1 MTASIILKNTTYSL
15 IKDFLALFEKN
26 QFNLLKKQQTHEAN
40 KKLSL
45 TKEWKIQIGIP
56 GTVANRKYSSSLL
69 LLGWI
74 KQLHEILRLEAKIR
88 YQLLKKLRRIWFF
101 LKLKKYREKFK
112 FFRSRHNEIEIE
124 YPKEE
129 QVSIYEA
136 LANEKLIM
144 EKYKE
149 LNAIKFSIC
158 NLIKITTEKMH
169 EYAQLLE
176 QYAKENLRINQI
188 NAHMIAQAVELNTI
202 KNNFSIDKKDLEVRL
217 MKLNQVASELKTA
230 GVNLPSSKDS
240 HAIQQIDMTIINQQI
255 ILQQLEA
262 MNSINGSSYEKAPSL
277 PLKEKISMINNATA
291 TLFEN
296 HAVKKIAIKFQ
307 QTQENRARLR
317 EIESFSQTIEALK
330 TKALEIERAI
340 TNMSDSGNYQNN
352 NLSLAKSGIC

>member
-1 MTASIILKNTTYSL
+1 MTAFIINKDTTYSL
-15 IKDFLALFEKN
+15 IKNFLALFEKN
-26 QFNLLKKQQTHEAN
+26 QFNLLKKQQTNEVN
-40 KKLSL
+40 KKLL
-45 TKEWKIQIGIP
+45 LNKEWKIQIGIP

-74 KQLHEILRLEAKIR
+74 KQLYEILRLEARIR
-88 YQLLKKLRRIWFF
+88 YQLLQKLRRIWFF
-101 LKLKKYREKFK
+101 LKLRKYREKFR
-112 FFRSRHNEIEIE
+112 FFRSRYNEIEIE

-129 QVSIYEA
+129 RVSITEA

-149 LNAIKFSIC
+149 LNAIKFLIC
-158 NLIKITTEKMH
+158 DLIKITTGKIH
-169 EYAQLLE
+169 EYEQLLE

-230 GVNLPSSKDS
+230 RVNLPSSEDP
-240 HAIQQIDMTIINQQI
+240 HAIQQIDITIINQQT

-262 MNSINGSSYEKAPSL
+262 MNTINGNSHEKVPSL
-277 PLKEKISMINNATA
+277 PLKEKISFINNATA
-291 TLFEN
+291 TLFASHTVE
-296 HAVKKIAIKFQ
+296 KIAIKIQ
-307 QTQENRARLR
+307 QAQENRARVR

-330 TKALEIERAI
+330 TKALGIERAI
-340 TNMSDSGNYQNN
+340 TNINESGIYQNN
-352 NLSLAKSGIC
+352 NLSLPKSGIC